1 MPKLSI
7 KYTILQTEGIDMD
20 ADEIKL
26 KEKTWS
32 LLHELFGKLNRE
44 NIEIPLSINKDLR
57 HARYLLTHLKL
68 YGKEALEKNFEFVD
82 ELEIALLR
90 VKEMLLAFASERGK
104 DFVDLWKEKLA
115 NVANDTSTKNSTNT
129 EVVRFVKDIPRDKE
143 VGFARITYDKELPV
157 ERVSDIAEN
166 WGVIVE
172 FEENN
177 IIRVRGKKDSV
188 KKALK
193 EIGALFFKPEESQE

>member
-1 MPKLSI
+1 
-7 KYTILQTEGIDMD
+7 MD

-32 LLHELFGKLNRE
+32 LLHDLFGKLNRQ
-44 NIEIPLSINKDLR
+44 NIELPISINKDLR
-57 HARYLLTHLKL
+57 HSRYLLTHLKL
-68 YGKEALEKNFEFVD
+68 YGKEAIEKNVEFLD

-90 VKEMLLAFASERGK
+90 VREMLLAFASERGK

-115 NVANDTSTKNSTNT
+115 NVANDQSSTESSNT
-129 EVVRFVKDIPRDKE
+129 EVVRFVKDLPREKE

-166 WGVIVE
+166 CGVIVE
-172 FEENN
+172 FEEDN
-177 IIRVRGKKDSV
+177 IIRVRGKKESV

-193 EIGALFFKPEESQE
+193 EIGELFFKPEESEK